1 MKQRINNGRFTVR
14 ICHVANLYG
23 FTTIGSMYRALKKAQ
38 PHARWGGFSG
48 NYLINEI
55 ERELK
60 LTNNK
65 KACIHAT
72 NQL

>member
-1 MKQRINNGRFTVR
+1 MKQRINNGKFTVR

-38 PHARWGGFSG
+38 PHASWGGFRG
-48 NYLINEI
+48 AYLMNEI

-60 LTNNK
+60 LKLTK
-65 KACIHAT
+65 
-72 NQL
+72 